1 MKQQPSENMRRLGG
15 NVVRDNEIELSLN
28 QSLYQDIG
36 AGRQHDDLRQVGQ
49 KIFEDR
55 HARFK

>member
-36 AGRQHDDLRQVGQ
+36 AGRQ
-49 KIFEDR
+49 
-55 HARFK
+55 A